1 MGKRSNETI
10 TLGSGKLFC
19 LKFENSMYLK
29 TVDTTLVD
37 QKEYYTKKTSGEG
50 YEKVTTPSADKLN
63 TYYELV
69 NGIPSDALLEQ
80 EENRLAWIKGG
91 ASLEYSGEFYDAKD
105 DLGMVSKR
113 KLTTEDVKLKSGI
126 MTWNGQV
133 LKKLCSTARVTEAN
147 GVRTVKIGGTG
158 NDDGASYI
166 FHFLHE
172 DPVDGDVRITM
183 VGQNT
188 SGFTLQFAADAET
201 VIDAEISAV
210 AGKLDNSGT
219 LVIIKEEID
228 ATA

>member
-1 MGKRSNETI
+1 MAKRSNETI
-10 TLGSGKLFC
+10 TLGSGKLYCMEF
-19 LKFENSMYLK
+19 
-29 TVDTTLVD
+29 
-37 QKEYYTKKTSGEG
+37 
-50 YEKVTTPSADKLN
+50 
-63 TYYELV
+63 
-69 NGIPSDALLEQ
+69 PSDGVMPEDTAIETD
-80 EENRLAWIKGG
+80 ENRLAWIKGG

-133 LKKLCSTARVTEAN
+133 LKKLCSTARVTEES

-158 NDDGASYI
+158 NDDGKVYI

-210 AGKLDNSGT
+210 AGKLDKAGT
-219 LVIIKEEID
+219 LVIIKEELD
-228 ATA
+228 AVA

>member
-19 LKFENSMYLK
+19 LKYEKSMYLK
-29 TVDTTLVD
+29 TVDKTIAER
-37 QKEYYTKKTSGEG
+37 KEYYTKKTSGDG
-50 YEKVTTPSADKLN
+50 FEKVTNPSADKLN

-126 MTWNGQV
+126 MTWNGVV
-133 LKKLCSTARVTEAN
+133 LKKLCSTARVEEKD

-158 NDDGASYI
+158 NDDGAVYI

-172 DPVDGDVRITM
+172 DPVDGDVRITI

-210 AGKLDNSGT
+210 SGKLDNTGT

>member
-19 LKFENSMYLK
+19 MEFPSSGTIPE
-29 TVDTTLVD
+29 DTAIETD
-37 QKEYYTKKTSGEG
+37 
-50 YEKVTTPSADKLN
+50 
-63 TYYELV
+63 
-69 NGIPSDALLEQ
+69 
-80 EENRLAWIKGG
+80 ENRLAWIKGG

-133 LKKLCSTARVTEAN
+133 LKKLCSTARVTEAS
-147 GVRTVKIGGTG
+147 GVRTVKIGGTS
-158 NDDGASYI
+158 NDDGKVYI

-172 DPVDGDVRITM
+172 DPVDGDVRVTL

-188 SGFTLQFAADAET
+188 SGFELQFAADAET

-210 AGKLDNSGT
+210 AGKLDTEGT

>member
-29 TVDTTLVD
+29 TVDKTI
-37 QKEYYTKKTSGEG
+37 QSGKKYYTKKSSGDG
-50 YEKVTTPSADKLN
+50 YEEVSAPSAESLG

-69 NGIPSDALLEQ
+69 TGIPSDALLEQ

-126 MTWNGQV
+126 MTWNGEV

-147 GVRTVKIGGTG
+147 GERTVKIGGTG
-158 NDDGASYI
+158 NDDGAVYI

-172 DPVDGDVRITM
+172 DPVDGNVRITI

-210 AGKLDNSGT
+210 AGKLDNTGT

-228 ATA
+228 AAA

>member
-29 TVDTTLVD
+29 TVDTTIVEGKD
-37 QKEYYTKKTSGEG
+37 YYTKKASGDG
-50 YEKVTTPSADKLN
+50 YEKVTNPSADKLN

-69 NGIPSDALLEQ
+69 TDIPSDALLEQ

-133 LKKLCSTARVTEAN
+133 LKKLCSTARVTEKD
-147 GVRTVKIGGTG
+147 GERIVKIGGTG
-158 NDDGASYI
+158 NDDGAVYI

-172 DPVDGDVRITM
+172 DQVDGNVRITI

-188 SGFTLQFAADAET
+188 SGFTLQFAADNET

-210 AGKLDNSGT
+210 AGKLDNTGT

>member
-50 YEKVTTPSADKLN
+50 YEKVTNPSADKLN

>member
-80 EENRLAWIKGG
+80 EANRLAWIKGG

-126 MTWNGQV
+126 MTWNGEV
-133 LKKLCSTARVTEAN
+133 LKKLCSTARVTESN
-147 GVRTVKIGGTG
+147 GERIVKIGGTG

>member
-1 MGKRSNETI
+1 MPKRSNETI

-19 LKFENSMYLK
+19 LEFKNSMYLK
-29 TVDTTLVD
+29 TVDKTIVE
-37 QKEYYTKKTSGEG
+37 QKDYYTKKASGDG
-50 YEKVTTPSADKLN
+50 YEKVTSPSADKLN

-69 NGIPSDALLEQ
+69 TGIPSDALLEQ

-126 MTWNGQV
+126 MTWNGNV
-133 LKKLCSTARVTEAN
+133 LKKLCSTARVTEKD
-147 GVRTVKIGGTG
+147 GERTVKIGGTG
-158 NDDGASYI
+158 NDDGAVYI

-210 AGKLDNSGT
+210 AGKLDNTGT
-219 LVIIKEEID
+219 LVILKEELD